1 MLPSLSKEGR
11 NKSAMNAAAQQMLG
25 SDKDNEVREKLRL
38 YKTDDLRRE
47 LEQKNISIGA
57 LQRNYEALT
66 FAHREEKLRFEEAE
80 SKSSRLSNEN
90 SILLAQLKETRDRL
104 DQKNAEVAALKQEGR
119 QILKLQEE
127 MHKMK
132 TDSDKSKAVLNTR
145 LKDYADKD
153 RVIKEVRQELELTRS
168 NSLQLKEQLKEMHSK
183 CLVYKGRYRDTEALL
198 GQAKAVNEELT
209 ANLAAAQ
216 GQVGKFQQESA
227 SMLGDLADLRQGSQ
241 ALSQKLGLEKEEFSK
256 LRTKYA
262 ELMKY
267 CNDLKASNEGHNLLL
282 VSSAHSEND
291 LRKKV
296 EAAEALNLA
305 LRAQL
310 QSLEDKKAEEVR
322 EQHAYYGQAI
332 AELNSKLALQNS
344 TIDDLSKS
352 LADTTNRYAF
362 LQDDRKRQDLRL
374 KDLEARVASDLQ
386 AKRTEQQLA
395 SQLSQLE
402 EELRQTL
409 RQKEAVIAELQIRCE
424 NFESDNKEKER
435 TLKHL
440 NTRLKE
446 LSNLE
451 KTAREMAE
459 QLNYNRN
466 SHTRLASQLSGLLD
480 EKDQLELQVKT
491 LQHSTSALHNRLSEE
506 NLELHSEKANLIAN
520 LQTISHE
527 IQEMRSQLEQ
537 RDLQLRQMQSEVER
551 ASSASDSVS
560 RSAKSE
566 AEVLRKEL
574 QRLSLDSSHKI
585 QTLEADLQRSN
596 ESLREL
602 SGLKSE
608 QQLLKEKTE
617 GVLRKVS
624 SRQNAELMKELDAA
638 RLELRTQ
645 QATKTHEAN
654 DRQQLVSR
662 IETLKAQLE
671 TFQSRPSLETVVKVT
686 VDKLRSGVDALES
699 ELCCNSCQELID
711 SAVVCVPCGHYYCQ
725 KCPEGYQPHCRRCDG
740 PSQTMKLSILDSF
753 VAKLGYQKQVLDD
766 ASALVS

>member
-11 NKSAMNAAAQQMLG
+11 NKSAINVAAQQMLG
-25 SDKDNEVREKLRL
+25 ADKDNEVREKLRL

-80 SKSSRLSNEN
+80 SKSCRLTNEN

-119 QILKLQEE
+119 QMLKLQEE

-132 TDSDKSKAVLNTR
+132 TDSDKSKAVLTTR
-145 LKDYADKD
+145 LKDSADKE
-153 RVIKEVRQELELTRS
+153 RMIREVRQELELTRS

-183 CLVYKGRYRDTEALL
+183 CLEYKGRCRETEGLL
-198 GQAKAVNEELT
+198 GQAKAANDELT
-209 ANLAAAQ
+209 ANLAATQSQLA
-216 GQVGKFQQESA
+216 KLQQESA
-227 SMLGDLADLRQGSQ
+227 GMLGDIGDLRQGNQS
-241 ALSQKLGLEKEEFSK
+241 LNQKLGLEKEEFSK
-256 LRTKYA
+256 LRTKFA

-267 CNDLKASNEGHNLLL
+267 CNDLRTSNDNHNLLL
-282 VSSAHSEND
+282 VSSAYSEND

-296 EAAEALNLA
+296 EAGEAISVA

-310 QSLEDKKAEEVR
+310 QALEEKKAEEVR

-332 AELNSKLALQNS
+332 AELNSRLSLQNT
-344 TIDDLSKS
+344 TIEDLSKS
-352 LADTTNRYAF
+352 LAETTTRLTF

-374 KDLEARVASDLQ
+374 KDLEARVTSDLQ
-386 AKRTEQQLA
+386 TKRTEQQLA
-395 SQLSQLE
+395 SQLKELE
-402 EELRQTL
+402 EEFQQTL
-409 RQKEAVIAELQIRCE
+409 RQREGVIAELEIRCE
-424 NFESDNKEKER
+424 SFETDNKEKER

-440 NTRLKE
+440 NSRLME

-459 QLNYNRN
+459 QLSYNRN
-466 SHTRLASQLSGLLD
+466 SHSRLANQLSGLLE

-491 LQHSTSALHNRLSEE
+491 LQHSTSALHSRLSEE
-506 NLELHSEKANLIAN
+506 NLELQGEKANLIAN
-520 LQTISHE
+520 LQAISHE
-527 IQEMRSQLEQ
+527 VQEMRSQLEL
-537 RDLQLRQMQSEVER
+537 RDLQLKQMQSEVER

-566 AEVLRKEL
+566 AEALRKEL
-574 QRLSLDSSHKI
+574 QRLSLDSNHRI
-585 QTLEADLQRSN
+585 QNLEAELHRSN
-596 ESLREL
+596 ESLRNL

-608 QQLLKEKTE
+608 QELLKEKME
-617 GVLRKVS
+617 GVLKKVS
-624 SRQNAELMKELDAA
+624 CRQNAEISKELDAA
-638 RLELRTQ
+638 KLELRTQ

-654 DRQQLVSR
+654 DRRELVSR
-662 IETLKAQLE
+662 IEALKAQLE
-671 TFQSRPSLETVVKVT
+671 NFQSRPSLETVVKVT

-711 SAVVCVPCGHYYCQ
+711 SAVVCVPCGHFYCQ
-725 KCPEGYQPHCRRCDG
+725 KCPDGYQPHCRRCDG
-740 PSQTMKLSILDSF
+740 SSQTMKLSVLDSF